1 MAGLTADKRVVRN
14 DIKLAAKIITNLDG
28 KWGLWKPEAEPEGS
42 STAVMGLAS
51 NNPLLANITDYLIEE
66 ASAEE
71 EELLGKREGE
81 EEEAGFY
88 LFSSLLCE
96 SVFLK
101 SFNVF
106 NRRRRGCSAR

>member
-1 MAGLTADKRVVRN
+1 MAGLTADRRVVRN

-28 KWGLWKPEAEPEGS
+28 KWGLWKPEAEAEGS

-88 LFSSLLCE
+88 LLSSLCE
-96 SVFLK
+96 SFFLELL
-101 SFNVF
+101 NIF
-106 NRRRRGCSAR
+106 NRR

>member
-1 MAGLTADKRVVRN
+1 MAGLTADRRVVRN

-28 KWGLWKPEAEPEGS
+28 KWGLWKPEAAGADEGS

-81 EEEAGFY
+81 EEEAGNQTNLEKHEWQPSKYF
-88 LFSSLLCE
+88 
-96 SVFLK
+96 
-101 SFNVF
+101 
-106 NRRRRGCSAR
+106 

>member
-1 MAGLTADKRVVRN
+1 MAGLTADRRVVRN

-28 KWGLWKPEAEPEGS
+28 KWGLWKPEAESGAEGS

-88 LFSSLLCE
+88 LLSSLCE
-96 SVFLK
+96 SFFLELL
-101 SFNVF
+101 NIF
-106 NRRRRGCSAR
+106 NRR

>member
-1 MAGLTADKRVVRN
+1 MINCLFCLFLHLSCLFRIRTVAGLTADRRVVRN

-28 KWGLWKPEAEPEGS
+28 KWGLWKPEAEAGAES
-42 STAVMGLAS
+42 SAVMGLAS

-88 LFSSLLCE
+88 LLSPHL
-96 SVFLK
+96 
-101 SFNVF
+101 
-106 NRRRRGCSAR
+106 

>member
-1 MAGLTADKRVVRN
+1 MRN

-28 KWGLWKPEAEPEGS
+28 KWGLWKAEDS
-42 STAVMGLAS
+42 STSAVIGLAP

-81 EEEAGFY
+81 EEEAGFFSFN
-88 LFSSLLCE
+88 LPVFSSLFLCLQLNYFQARKV
-96 SVFLK
+96 VFSAMK
-101 SFNVF
+101 S
-106 NRRRRGCSAR
+106 

>member
-1 MAGLTADKRVVRN
+1 MAGLTADRRVVRN

-28 KWGLWKPEAEPEGS
+28 KWGLWKPEAEAGGAES

-81 EEEAGFY
+81 EEEAGSN
-88 LFSSLLCE
+88 L
-96 SVFLK
+96 
-101 SFNVF
+101 
-106 NRRRRGCSAR
+106 